1 MSEKP
6 WEVPLSIEEQT
17 DLFGQMGKWL
27 KNGGMTSKSFVPS
40 EMENLFRMVA
50 TIVLL
55 RAQLAANTATI
66 AAQAAD
72 LLDAAML
79 IRRLA
84 HRCPGLAVAHQA
96 TDWLKRKGLQG
107 SILRETEDSNG

>member
-1 MSEKP
+1 MNDERSDEEKFAD
-6 WEVPLSIEEQT
+6 VAFAIQA
-17 DLFGQMGKWL
+17 DAAR
-27 KNGGMTSKSFVPS
+27 MTK
-40 EMENLFRMVA
+40 E
-50 TIVLL
+50 
-55 RAQLAANTATI
+55 LAAKDATI

-72 LLDAAML
+72 LFDAAML

>member
-1 MSEKP
+1 MNNIDYRDRE
-6 WEVPLSIEEQT
+6 
-17 DLFGQMGKWL
+17 
-27 KNGGMTSKSFVPS
+27 
-40 EMENLFRMVA
+40 
-50 TIVLL
+50 
-55 RAQLAANTATI
+55 LAALRYDIASKDATI